1 MLLLLLLP
9 LPILPRAPCLRV
21 GQGVFMYWIPS
32 SAFQMGQTYAM
43 RNNAVREFIGL
54 QPLATPRGAAG
65 GAAPAAQKAEAIGQN
80 SLTAGV
86 LPEKKTSEVVPE

>member
-1 MLLLLLLP
+1 
-9 LPILPRAPCLRV
+9 
-21 GQGVFMYWIPS
+21 MYWIPS

-54 QPLATPRGAAG
+54 QPMGVPRGAAG
-65 GAAPAAQKAEAIGQN
+65 PAPAAQQAKAVDGSSSPEEQK

-86 LPEKKTSEVVPE
+86 LAGNKMSEA